1 MVRFIGDF
9 LEESRR
15 QNDLYGDSGFH
26 DTCNAITETAT
37 KQVLRKVIA
46 DGFKSQHH
54 RDQRKTAARID
65 LDTYSEGKDRLPSC
79 PVGYYYDRKAKDCR
93 PKSQKDSIK
102 VRTEPGG
109 LHTPM
114 FNVWGRTGVNGDGYA
129 WEDDSNIS
137 SGGDHAPE
145 VAPMGEC
152 KTQGNKKRKAIC
164 VRCGL
169 DQCRCL
175 GNQQLADYVLR

>member
-9 LEESRR
+9 LEEGRN
-15 QNDLYGDSGFH
+15 QNALYGDSGFH
-26 DTCNAITETAT
+26 DTCAAIAEAAT
-37 KQVLRKVIA
+37 KQVLRKVVA

-54 RDQRKTAARID
+54 RDQRKTAARVD
-65 LDTYSEGKDRLPSC
+65 LDTYSEAKDRLPSC

-93 PKSQKDSIK
+93 PQSQKDGVK
-102 VRTEPGG
+102 LRTDPGG

-129 WEDDSNIS
+129 WEDDSNTHS
-137 SGGDHAPE
+137 NEAPE
-145 VAPMGEC
+145 AAPMGEC
-152 KTQGNKKRKAIC
+152 KTPATKKRKAVC
-164 VRCGL
+164 VRCG
-169 DQCRCL
+169 QGECRCL